1 MTAPLLVVDAVS
13 KSFGGVHALV
23 DVSLTVDA
31 GERVAIIGPNGAG
44 KSTLFNVLGGQLAP
58 DRGRALLSND
68 AITGLSP
75 QQVMRRGVGRTFQV
89 AATFASMTAREN
101 IQMALIAHHHRLSS
115 LVASASTSFTAE
127 ADAILEQTGIN
138 SLGPRACGDLAYGD
152 IKRVEIAI
160 ALATQP
166 RLLLMDEPT
175 AGMATHERMQLM
187 RLVSDLARTT
197 KVAVLFTEHDMD
209 VVFTHADRIVVL
221 NRGRVIAAGSPADV
235 RSNQEVQRAYLGP
248 ETLAP

>member
-1 MTAPLLVVDAVS
+1 MTSPLLVVDGVS

-23 DVSLTVDA
+23 GVSLTVGA

-44 KSTLFNVLGGQLAP
+44 KSTLFNVLGGQLTP
-58 DRGRALLSND
+58 DVGRVLVSD
-68 AITGLSP
+68 TAITGLSP

-101 IQMALIAHHHRLSS
+101 IQMALLAHHRRLSS
-115 LVASASTSFTAE
+115 LVASAASSFVAD
-127 ADAILEQTGIN
+127 ADAILEQTGIA
-138 SLGPRACGDLAYGD
+138 SLSGRACGDLAYGD

-175 AGMATHERMQLM
+175 AGMATRERTQLM
-187 RLVSDLARTT
+187 RLVSDLAQTK

-235 RSNQEVQRAYLGP
+235 RSDPEVQRAYLGP
-248 ETLAP
+248 DALAP